1 MKQSK
6 VIGLTGSIA
15 TGKSSASNIIK
26 SLGYEVIDADL
37 IARDIVKDKNVILEI
52 KKNFGENIYENNKL
66 NRDELA
72 KIIFNDKDKRKLLNE
87 ITHPKIYGTIKNKI
101 EKSDSEI
108 IFLDIPL
115 LIETMD
121 NIDKYNLKL
130 DEIWLVYLS
139 FENQVKRLMK
149 RDSIS
154 YKYAVDKISSQIS
167 AEDKKKYADIILDNS
182 ETLEALEQNIKDE
195 IKKLKNR

>member
-6 VIGLTGSIA
+6 VIGITGSIA